1 MNENQNCTNFLHNL
15 VQNVTRIKKFIFINS
30 VMSENIFYLD
40 FLFDLIGV
48 VHNMEILQI
57 NSYIFYLQT
66 KFRLFI
72 ISMMIL
78 AILYEQMQMN
88 KR

>member
-1 MNENQNCTNFLHNL
+1 MNENQNCTNFLHIL

-30 VMSENIFYLD
+30 VTSENIFYLD
-40 FLFDLIGV
+40 FLFDLIGY
-48 VHNMEILQI
+48 NMEILQI

-72 ISMMIL
+72 ISIMIL

>member
-30 VMSENIFYLD
+30 VTSENIFYLD
-40 FLFDLIGV
+40 FLFDLIGF
-48 VHNMEILQI
+48 NMEILQI

>member
-30 VMSENIFYLD
+30 FTSENIFYLD
-40 FLFDLIGV
+40 FLFDL
-48 VHNMEILQI
+48 HNMEILQI

>member
-1 MNENQNCTNFLHNL
+1 MNENQNGTNFLHIL

-30 VMSENIFYLD
+30 VTSENIFYLD
-40 FLFDLIGV
+40 FLFDL
-48 VHNMEILQI
+48 HNMEILQI

>member
-30 VMSENIFYLD
+30 VTSENIFYLD
-40 FLFDLIGV
+40 FLFDL
-48 VHNMEILQI
+48 HNMEILQI

>member
-30 VMSENIFYLD
+30 VTSENIFYLD
-40 FLFDLIGV
+40 FLFDLIGY
-48 VHNMEILQI
+48 NMEILQI

>member
-30 VMSENIFYLD
+30 VTSENIFYLD
-40 FLFDLIGV
+40 FLFDLIGY
-48 VHNMEILQI
+48 NMEILQI
-57 NSYIFYLQT
+57 SSYIFYLQT